1 MISPARKT
9 LLLGLALGL
18 ASLGGHAQEEN
29 CVASFKAPDGSDC
42 IALRQESTEQTAG
55 QTVHV
60 LHFRNVCDR
69 AIVVQGLRRNEM
81 VKGGDSRVS
90 EASIRPNDPG
100 DWGQMR
106 CTDFDTGQGCGGFV
120 GWKVKCPQ

>member
-1 MISPARKT
+1 MSFPPRNT
-9 LLLGLALGL
+9 LLLGLTLGL
-18 ASLGGHAQEEN
+18 ASLGGHAQEES
-29 CVASFKAPDGSDC
+29 CILKAPDGSDC

-69 AIVVQGLRRNEM
+69 AVAVQALRRNET

-120 GWKVKCPQ
+120 GWKLKCPQ